1 MLKMGFKIATDES
14 HNGDV
19 DKCTINGLG
28 DYASIRKV
36 WVDHLKAIY
45 NNADEWQTGE
55 DYQ

>member
-1 MLKMGFKIATDES
+1 MGFKIATDES